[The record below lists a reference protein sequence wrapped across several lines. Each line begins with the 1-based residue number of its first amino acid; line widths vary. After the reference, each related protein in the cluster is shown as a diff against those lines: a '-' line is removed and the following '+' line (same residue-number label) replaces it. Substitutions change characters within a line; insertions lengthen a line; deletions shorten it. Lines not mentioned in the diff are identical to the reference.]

1 LGCNVGAIR
10 VARGSRSQHFTAH
23 ADERSVQ
30 SVATNSEDKF
40 EPVIPEELLQPKISV
55 ELSERT
61 LNLIDELNKIMHK
74 HPNDELY
81 KNLQDFYRA
90 IADDRAIFNINID
103 INKPIQEVLEF
114 IKTTSEIT
122 ERIKKLDEK

>member
-1 LGCNVGAIR
+1 M
-10 VARGSRSQHFTAH
+10 
-23 ADERSVQ
+23 Q